1 MNDIFQAVIVIAC
14 CLFCVATTILGTILY
29 NNRANKDIAD
39 YIRDAERNCE
49 NATAGIGNA
58 QDSAER
64 VAENITNAQG
74 TAERVADTSAELERT
89 TEQYEQIFKEIYKQK
104 LSD

>member
-39 YIRDAERNCE
+39 YIREAERNCE

-64 VAENITNAQG
+64 LS
-74 TAERVADTSAELERT
+74 DTSAELERT

>member
-29 NNRANKDIAD
+29 NNRATKDIAD
-39 YIRDAERNCE
+39 YIREAERNCE

-58 QDSAER
+58 QDSTER
-64 VAENITNAQG
+64 IINGIGNAQDS
-74 TAERVADTSAELERT
+74 TERIAESNNELKGRIK
-89 TEQYEQIFKEIYKQK
+89 QCEQIIEEIKNQK
-104 LSD
+104 VSG